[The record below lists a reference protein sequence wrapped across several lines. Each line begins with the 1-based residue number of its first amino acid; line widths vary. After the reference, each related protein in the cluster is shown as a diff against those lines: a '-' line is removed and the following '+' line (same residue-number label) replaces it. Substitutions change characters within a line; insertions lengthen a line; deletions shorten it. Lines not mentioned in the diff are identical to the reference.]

1 MRNPDDPVLRVVPR
15 REDINSNGHIFG
27 GWILSQM
34 DIAAGITAGR
44 RARGA
49 VATVAVD
56 AMKFLRPIL
65 MGDVLSIY
73 TDVERVGRTSMAVM
87 VRVTAQR
94 RGGSEEL
101 AVTEGLFTM
110 VALGEDHR
118 PRPVDR

>member
-1 MRNPDDPVLRVVPR
+1 MTALHDPVLRVVPR

-44 RARGA
+44 RAKGP

-73 TDVERVGRTSMAVM
+73 TDVEKVGRTSMAVM
-87 VRVTAQR
+87 VKVTAQR